1 MLHMSCPKCGGLECT
16 KDGIVQKKQRYKC
29 RSCGYRYT
37 VRYRGISPTIKRQA
51 LELYLEGLGFCSI
64 GRILKCSHV
73 AVYNWIKAY
82 GESIES
88 IRLTTEG
95 KVVEMDEMHT
105 YIGSKKTIAG
115 SGLLLIEMQKDPS
128 TAKWVHAIHKQ
139 VKSCGKPLNITK

>member
-29 RSCGYRYT
+29 KSC
-37 VRYRGISPTIKRQA
+37 
-51 LELYLEGLGFCSI
+51 
-64 GRILKCSHV
+64 
-73 AVYNWIKAY
+73 
-82 GESIES
+82 ES
-88 IRLTTEG
+88 IRSTTEG

-115 SGLLLIEMQKDPS
+115 SGLLLIEMQKDSS
-128 TAKWVHAIHKQ
+128 TAKWVHATHKQ